1 MIACSPVLCVCIST
15 CVSSFLVEINLQEH
29 WWSEIGKLSSRQ
41 DLCLLPPGARR
52 CYQFQIISVSHFGI
66 FSRQRVNINL
76 SSRPEWDQTSG
87 WSLRRNVITLD
98 IIIRHFIIIF
108 VTDFFNPEPHPRWR
122 GFILMP
128 FSVRWFYLPCP
139 LFTDLNVRV
148 IGWTSSPSNSSS
160 LGFLFFFKTI

>member
-1 MIACSPVLCVCIST
+1 MIACSPMLCVCIST
-15 CVSSFLVEINLQEH
+15 CVSSFLVEINLQEQ
-29 WWSEIGKLSSRQ
+29 WWSEIGKLSFRQ

-52 CYQFQIISVSHFGI
+52 CYQFQIICFSFWVFFWTEVS
-66 FSRQRVNINL
+66 INL

-87 WSLRRNVITLD
+87 WSLRRNVVTLD
-98 IIIRHFIIIF
+98 FIICHFIIIF
-108 VTDFFNPEPHPRWR
+108 VTVFFNPEPYPRWR

-128 FSVRWFYLPCP
+128 FSVRWFYFSCP

-148 IGWTSSPSNSSS
+148 IGWTSSTSNSSR